1 LDVLTTPFH
10 INPTELKRPQQ
21 EAKRPNRFG
30 NRELKERQRIALP
43 AALQRQITSQAARS
57 DFERNSLRE
66 VNDD

>member
-1 LDVLTTPFH
+1 
-10 INPTELKRPQQ
+10 LKRPQQ